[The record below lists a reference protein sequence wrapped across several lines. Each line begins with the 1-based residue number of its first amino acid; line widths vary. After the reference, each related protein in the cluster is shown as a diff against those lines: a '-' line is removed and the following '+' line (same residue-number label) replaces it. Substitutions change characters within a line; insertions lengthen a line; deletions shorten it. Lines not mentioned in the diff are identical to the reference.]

1 MDNRLRLATS
11 ALRPKW
17 RWRWLI
23 VLTWFAW
30 GGITNAAVLQDL
42 FANRQ
47 TTNSASGKIS
57 ANNSGATIELSE
69 PKHGG
74 RTGGHSMWL
83 TWIAPTNGV
92 AKFETEGSRFDTLLA
107 AYRFNST
114 NDTTLDKLQLVSGAD
129 DSEGFERESEIE
141 FGVQAGERYEIAVD
155 GYFGATGS
163 LELNWGFVPTDTA
176 PPVVLSTPADLAA
189 RIGDVVTLTVFLTN
203 LGSAQLKWFF
213 NGNELGVTSTNL
225 IIPSM
230 QVTNVGRYKMR
241 IRVDGE
247 SYYLPPTE
255 LQINSDGA
263 ADTLARGKLLD
274 SPETPLIGSDGGA
287 PRPAGRIKPMG
298 GGGTGVARGY
308 NGTQIF
314 DTTYATVD
322 TNEPPHCGVGG
333 GVSYWLIYQPPTNGT
348 ITLDTLGSSY
358 DTVMEVYTYDGALT
372 GYQDL
377 IPIACDNDGAGSNG
391 ASRVQF
397 AVVKSRQYVVA
408 VEGVNGARGKA
419 WLNYSLNTNQLP
431 VAPSLLAPPASVA
444 VAAGSPALLAAS
456 LGGSPPLHF
465 SWKKNTNSIPGMN
478 SPAMYFA
485 STVTN
490 DSADYIV
497 TVTNDLGSVSAT
509 LPLRVLVPPTCTLTR
524 FGSWLRLGFPTVSG
538 QNYTVQEANNVAGPW
553 QSWPNFYPGDGQ
565 PVVVYV
571 PGGGTRFYRLRIE

>member
-1 MDNRLRLATS
+1 MDNRLRLATG
-11 ALRPKW
+11 AIRQ
-17 RWRWLI
+17 RWRVGWFI
-23 VLTWFAW
+23 VLAW
-30 GGITNAAVLQDL
+30 LACIAATPAAQLQDL

-47 TTNSASGKIS
+47 TTNTANGKIS
-57 ANNSGATIELSE
+57 ANNTGATIEVGE

-74 RTGGHSMWL
+74 RTGGHSLWL
-83 TWIAPTNGV
+83 TWIAPANGV

-107 AYRFNST
+107 AYHFNST
-114 NDTTLDKLQLVSGAD
+114 NDNTLDKLQLVSGAD

-155 GYFGATGS
+155 GYFGAEGP
-163 LELNWGFVPTDTA
+163 LELNWSFVPTDTA

-189 RIGDVVTLTVFLTN
+189 RIGDAVTLTVFLTN

-225 IIPSM
+225 TIPSM
-230 QVTNVGRYKMR
+230 QVNNVGRYKLR

-263 ADTLARGKLLD
+263 TDSLARGKLLD

-298 GGGTGVARGY
+298 GGGTGLARGY

-322 TNEPPHCGVGG
+322 TNEPPHCGVSG

-348 ITLDTLGSSY
+348 ITLDTSGSSY

-377 IPIACDNDGAGSNG
+377 ISIACDNDGAGTNG
-391 ASRVQF
+391 ASRIQF
-397 AVVKSRQYVVA
+397 AVVKSRQYVVV
-408 VEGVNGARGKA
+408 VEGVNGARGTA
-419 WLNYSLNTNQLP
+419 WLNYSLNTNQP
-431 VAPSLLAPPASVA
+431 PAAPSLLASPSPVA
-444 VAAGSPALLAAS
+444 VAAGTPALLAAS
-456 LGGSPPLHF
+456 LGGSPPLRF

-478 SPAMYFA
+478 SSALYFP
-485 STVTN
+485 STATN

-509 LPLRVLVPPTCTLTR
+509 LPLRVLVAPACTLTR
-524 FGSWLRLGFPTVSG
+524 FASWLRLGFPTISG
-538 QNYTVQEANNVAGPW
+538 QNYIVQEATNVSGPW
-553 QSWPNFYPGDGQ
+553 QTWPNFYPGDGQ
-565 PVVVYV
+565 PVTVYV
-571 PGGGTRFYRLRIE
+571 PGGGTKFYRLRIE